1 MLAHRVPP
9 WRTPLKAAILNDY
22 QTPLS
27 IEDVTIDPPK
37 AGEVKVRIAAT
48 GVCHSDYHVMKGE
61 WKFGVPVLLGHEA
74 SGIVEEVGPGVTGIK
89 PGDKAALSFRPWCG
103 RCRNCISGSSVLCTG
118 YTGDRFKMHDGTS
131 RVHRGTEDIGV
142 LGRMGSF
149 AEYVVM
155 PAEQVVPVEQDIDL
169 DSLALIGCAV
179 TTGVGAVLNTAK
191 VTPGSTVAVIGC
203 GGVGLNVV
211 QGAAVAGAS
220 RIIAVDLLDNKLDYA
235 GSFGATD
242 LVNGSKGDAVEQ
254 VVELT
259 NGGVD
264 YAFEV
269 IGNYRT
275 VEQAIKMIRPAGT
288 AVIVGMAP
296 QNQTAGFDPLLFVQK
311 EAKLLGS
318 WYGSARPRLDFQ
330 RFIDMT
336 LAGKLKV
343 KEMISARYPLEQ
355 INEAYDRLGRGE
367 VARSLVTFPI

>member
-1 MLAHRVPP
+1 M
-9 WRTPLKAAILNDY
+9 KAAILNDY

-27 IEDVTIDPPK
+27 IEDVTIDSPK
-37 AGEVKVRIAAT
+37 AGEVKVRIGAT

-61 WKFGVPVLLGHEA
+61 WKFGVPILLGHEA
-74 SGIVEEVGPGVTGIK
+74 AGIVEEVGAGVTGIK

-103 RCRNCISGSSVLCTG
+103 RCRSCITGSAVLCTG
-118 YTGDRFKMHDGTS
+118 HTGDRFKMHDGTA
-131 RVHRGTEDIGV
+131 RVHRGSEDINI

-155 PAEQVVPVEQDIDL
+155 PAEQVVPIQQDIDL
-169 DSLALIGCAV
+169 ESLALIGCAV

-211 QGAAVAGAS
+211 QGAVIAGAS

-235 GSFGATD
+235 SSFGATD

-254 VVELT
+254 VIDLT
-259 NGGVD
+259 DGGVD
-264 YAFEV
+264 YVFEV
-269 IGNYRT
+269 IGNSRT

-296 QNQTAGFDPLLFVQK
+296 QDQTAGFDPLMFVQK
-311 EAKLLGS
+311 EATLLGS
-318 WYGSARPRLDFQ
+318 WYGSSRPRLDFH

-343 KEMISARYPLEQ
+343 KEMISARYPLDQ
-355 INEAYDRLGRGE
+355 INEAYDSLGRGE
-367 VARSLVTFPI
+367 VARSVVTFPI

>member
-1 MLAHRVPP
+1 MPNGGTAM
-9 WRTPLKAAILNDY
+9 KAAILNDY

-27 IEDVTIDPPK
+27 IEDAQIAPPK
-37 AGEVKVRIAAT
+37 AGEVKVKIAAT

-61 WKFGVPVLLGHEA
+61 WKFPLPVLLGHEA

-103 RCRNCISGSSVLCTG
+103 RCRLCTIGKPVLCEG
-118 YTGDRFKMHDGTS
+118 FTGDRFKMTDGTA
-131 RVHRGTEDIGV
+131 RVHRDGQDIGV

-155 PAEQVVPVEQDIDL
+155 PAEQVVPIHQDIDL

-191 VTPGSTVAVIGC
+191 VEPGSTVAVIGC

-235 GSFGATD
+235 ASFGATD
-242 LVNGSKGDAVEQ
+242 LVNGSNGDAVEQ
-254 VVELT
+254 VRDLT
-259 NGGVD
+259 GGGVD

-275 VEQAIKMIRPAGT
+275 VEQAIKMIRQAGT
-288 AVIVGMAP
+288 TVIVGMAP

-311 EAKLLGS
+311 EARLLGS
-318 WYGSARPRLDFQ
+318 WYGSVRPRLDFQ

-343 KEMISARYPLEQ
+343 KEMISRTYTLDQ
-355 INEAYDRLGRGE
+355 INEAYDSLGRGE
-367 VARSLVTFPI
+367 VARSVIIFPS

>member
-1 MLAHRVPP
+1 V
-9 WRTPLKAAILNDY
+9 KAAILNDY

-27 IEDVTIDPPK
+27 IEEVVIDPPK
-37 AGEVKVRIAAT
+37 AGEVKVRILAT

-74 SGIVEEVGPGVTGIK
+74 SGIVEEVGSGVTGIK
-89 PGDKAALSFRPWCG
+89 PGDRAALSFRPWCG
-103 RCRNCISGSSVLCTG
+103 RCRLCTIGKTVLCEGHTG
-118 YTGDRFKMHDGTS
+118 NRFKMHDGTS
-131 RVHRGTEDIGV
+131 RVHRNGEDIGV

-155 PAEQVVPVEQDIDL
+155 PAEQVVPIQQEIDME
-169 DSLALIGCAV
+169 SLALIGCAV

-191 VTPGSTVAVIGC
+191 VEPGSTVAVIGC
-203 GGVGLNVV
+203 GGVGLNVI
-211 QGAAVAGAS
+211 QGATIAGAS

-259 NGGVD
+259 GGGVD

-275 VEQAIKMIRPAGT
+275 VEQAIKMLRPAGT
-288 AVIVGMAP
+288 TVIVGMAP

-311 EAKLLGS
+311 EARLLGS
-318 WYGSARPRLDFQ
+318 WYGSSRPRLDFQ

-343 KEMISARYPLEQ
+343 KEMITRRYPLEQ
-355 INEAYDRLGRGE
+355 INEAYDSLGRGE
-367 VARSLVTFPI
+367 VARSVVTFPA